1 MEKLYYLKRFLF
13 LVLALGL
20 VTTFISCDDDDE
32 PKPELPALTDVEGNY
47 IGKMLVLLPNPIAD
61 EGEDTPQGVDV
72 TVVLKESNVMFDKF
86 PVDELITSIVGE
98 EIASGIIETVGDVN
112 YSMKYTATFSDDKS
126 MINLAFAPEP
136 LVLEID
142 LPADVA
148 LYEGDGEGE
157 TPKLK
162 VEVTVAASETGTFT
176 YSGSKLTFKL
186 QVTAVK
192 IDDES
197 IEFPATTFSFDLGK
211 TK

>member
-1 MEKLYYLKRFLF
+1 MEKLYYLKRFLY

-20 VTTFISCDDDDE
+20 VTTFISCDDGDE

-61 EGEDTPQGVDV
+61 EGEDTPQGTDV
-72 TVVLKESNVMFDKF
+72 TVVVKESNVVFDKF

-98 EIASGIIETVGDVN
+98 EIASGIIEAVGDVN

-126 MINLAFAPEP
+126 MISLAFAPEP

-148 LYEGDGEGE
+148 LYEGDGE

-162 VEVTVAASETGTFT
+162 VEVTIAASETGAFT
-176 YSGSKLTFKL
+176 YAGSKLTFKL

-192 IDDES
+192 INDES
-197 IEFPATTFSFDLGK
+197 IEFPAATFSFDLGK